1 MKIDLNTA
9 LTVAQLVSVVVLLP
23 LGAFKAWRKIDV
35 RLTAQDARLISIES
49 QFHRNGGS
57 TLRDQNDRMERDLA
71 KLTGRFDQ
79 HIEEGGK

>member
-1 MKIDLNTA
+1 MKLDTA

-23 LGAFKAWRKIDV
+23 VGAFRAWRKIDE
-35 RLTAQDARLISIES
+35 RLTVQDTRLIRIES

-79 HIEEGGK
+79 HIEEGRE